1 MSEAPT
7 KQKIASF
14 LARHL
19 RAAELG
25 GDEDI
30 FAAGLVNSLF
40 AMQIVLFVEK
50 EFGVTVENEDLQLDN
65 FRSVNAITGFVAR
78 KQAALAAS

>member
-7 KQKIASF
+7 KKKIASF

-19 RAAELG
+19 RTAELD

-50 EFGVTVENEDLQLDN
+50 EFSVTVENDDLQLDN
-65 FRSVNAITGFVAR
+65 FRSVNAIAGFVAR